1 MFTTP
6 ISIAKG
12 QYRSENL
19 ENNYLSNF
27 RWRYILGQSPHDNL
41 LLKRN
46 SIFGP
51 WHEVGR
57 RSFAPLFALPLFNLG
72 KNNSLHHH
80 TTQWWPSPALLQ
92 LICLLLLCWG
102 HLLTLLINVSLVFNN
117 CGVIIGFMYQ
127 NLFYWQ
133 TFKILHFNQLFL
145 NADISSEFWHV
156 C

>member
-12 QYRSENL
+12 QNRSENL
-19 ENNYLSNF
+19 ENDYLSNF

-57 RSFAPLFALPLFNLG
+57 RSFAALFTLPLFNLG
-72 KNNSLHHH
+72 KNGS
-80 TTQWWPSPALLQ
+80 TPSDYTVMTSSHSSAVTILSYYYAVSILSHYQPMRAWF
-92 LICLLLLCWG
+92 LI
-102 HLLTLLINVSLVFNN
+102 TV
-117 CGVIIGFMYQ
+117 
-127 NLFYWQ
+127 
-133 TFKILHFNQLFL
+133 
-145 NADISSEFWHV
+145 A
-156 C
+156 